1 MCITKVKKFLVLLNI
16 IWYFLSLSLK
26 FLLFTF
32 LFTLGRFVFAYD
44 TSIAF
49 EGSNATF
56 TCQDTERNFP
66 LRITWS
72 FQSASVRRTI
82 CENGSIAS
90 GINEQK
96 YQLLK
101 PSTKLRITDLKV
113 NDTGKY
119 TCCIEGENG
128 ETLLS
133 ATANLHVKGKLA
145 NPFFMLLTNVRNVQ
159 LCQLSAEEASAFIP
173 KDARRISCALCLARI
188 AIRGQGEFESS
199 YFEIT
204 NRYKGVVHIV
214 QEQCLNTVEH
224 YLNWMLGS

>member
-16 IWYFLSLSLK
+16 IWSFLSLSLK

-133 ATANLHVKGKLA
+133 ATATLHVKGKLA
-145 NPFFMLLTNVRNVQ
+145 NPFFYVAHKCPQ
-159 LCQLSAEEASAFIP
+159 CSATSV
-173 KDARRISCALCLARI
+173 IS
-188 AIRGQGEFESS
+188 
-199 YFEIT
+199 
-204 NRYKGVVHIV
+204 
-214 QEQCLNTVEH
+214 
-224 YLNWMLGS
+224 